1 MPRDPNIPDAFDVYT
16 LVLLRRPAD
25 APEMPEHELD
35 ALQSRHLAYRAKLRS
50 DGVLVANG
58 PLGEQS
64 DPSLRGLSILSCDL
78 DEARRLSDLDPSVQ
92 AGRLTYDVFEW
103 WVAAGTLAFP
113 GTGHPS
119 ASAARCRTT
128 DAADDDWIERPH
140 RWAVYTDVTIC
151 RSTRPPN
158 SASAI
163 RSISSRMSS
172 R

>member
-25 APEMPEHELD
+25 APDMPEVELD
-35 ALQSRHLAYRAKLRS
+35 ALQSRHLAYRAKLRN

-64 DPSLRGLSILSCDL
+64 DESLRGISIFACDL

-113 GTGHPS
+113 ATAHAVG
-119 ASAARCRTT
+119 
-128 DAADDDWIERPH
+128 ERRALP
-140 RWAVYTDVTIC
+140 DE
-151 RSTRPPN
+151 
-158 SASAI
+158 
-163 RSISSRMSS
+163 
-172 R
+172 